1 MSCGQTYQLLGGIGM
16 NSADER
22 PSVVVIG
29 GGYGGSSAAKALD
42 EFADVTLVERR
53 DAFVHNVAA
62 LRALVEPGWL
72 SRIFFPYDRLL
83 ANGRVLHD
91 QAVGLDAGVVTLAS
105 GAELK
110 PDFVVLATGSTY
122 PYPAKSD
129 SDETATAIGHY
140 RESHDQ
146 LVEAQRV
153 LIVGAGP
160 TGLELAGEIS
170 DRWPEKQITILEP
183 EPEILAGPYKQE
195 LRDEARRQLGERG
208 VEFVLGESLIV
219 EPSSAPVTFAPF
231 SVSTGAGRVIEAD
244 IWFRC
249 YGLASVSDYVRG
261 DLASARLP
269 DGSLEVS
276 PQLQVTGQTNV
287 FALGDVAA
295 ADLKT
300 ASRAGRQA
308 DVVVANIRARIEGGE
323 LHAYVPPPP
332 AIVMPL
338 GPSGGASELPG
349 QDEIAGAEQTAA
361 IKGEHMF
368 VDVYRERFGLAV
380 PALSD

>member
-1 MSCGQTYQLLGGIGM
+1 MTST
-16 NSADER
+16 DDR
-22 PSVVVIG
+22 PSVAVIG

-62 LRALVEPGWL
+62 LRALVEPDWL

-83 ANGRVLHD
+83 ANGRVLQD
-91 QAVGLDAGVVTLAS
+91 EAVGVDAGLITLAS
-105 GAELK
+105 GAELR

-129 SDETATAIGHY
+129 TDETTTAVGRY
-140 RESHDQ
+140 RESHDE
-146 LVEAQRV
+146 LAGAARV

-170 DRWPEKQITILEP
+170 DRWPEKQITVLEA

-195 LRDEARRQLGERG
+195 LRDEARRQLEERG
-208 VEFVLGESLIV
+208 VEIVLGEALIA
-219 EPSSAPVTFAPF
+219 EPASPPVTLAPF
-231 SVSTGAGRVIEAD
+231 AVSTQAGRVIEAD

-249 YGLASVSDYVRG
+249 YGLAPVSDYLRG
-261 DLASARLP
+261 DLAGARLP
-269 DGSLEVS
+269 DGSIEVN
-276 PQLQVTGQTNV
+276 PQLLVTGTTNV

-300 ASRAGRQA
+300 AGRAGRQA
-308 DVVVANIRARIEGGE
+308 DVVVANIRALSEGGE
-323 LHAYVPPPP
+323 LQSYEPSPP

-349 QDEIAGAEQTAA
+349 QDEIAGAEKTAA

-368 VDVYRERFGLAV
+368 VDNYRERFGLATLV
-380 PALSD
+380 PE